1 MICAALFTGSQR
13 ARFLCQDHL
22 SLTDLLNTFVDLRV
36 GADMECDVYVRED
49 YGGYWRRSFANSLD
63 GIFMS
68 IAFVLAGFAP
78 DGTTGILKAVIF
90 LTYMI
95 WFKLTYGATPGCQ
108 LLGIKIVS
116 IDGGVLTLKQVV
128 IRLISTF
135 FSALL
140 LGLGYLWIVFDKN
153 RQAWHDKTA
162 GTYVIRP
169 GAIPIHRVKSPYSS
183 LIRTKLLVS
192 LASISIVVFVG
203 LFGSLWSVIKNS
215 DAYQLSVRYIKANP
229 WVQEEVGNQIKIGW
243 LLSGNFSTTG
253 DSGEADFA
261 MRVSGKK
268 GKTTVAV
275 VVEKRRGQWA
285 LTEAGYRDLNGR
297 YIDITQPYSTADMR
311 DVPRYD
317 PSTGQRGDGSYQSTH
332 PVSLEEELGRLSR
345 RIGKKEKKPQP
356 KLAAKD
362 TYRPINFQD
371 VKNHKGRWVKI
382 LMKDGLIREGK
393 ILDVEG
399 DVIKLEQSFAS
410 GSFSIRLPNQKIEKI
425 HLHRLDS

>member
-1 MICAALFTGSQR
+1 MPIPFTKSLR
-13 ARFLCQDHL
+13 IRILCLDHL
-22 SLTDLLNTFVDLRV
+22 SITDLLNIYIDLRV
-36 GADMECDVYVRED
+36 GADMEVDVYTRED
-49 YGGYWRRSFANSLD
+49 YGGYWRRNFANSLD
-63 GIFMS
+63 GLFLS
-68 IAFVLAGFAP
+68 IAFAMVSFAP
-78 DGTTGILKAVIF
+78 VGAITILEILIF

-95 WFKLTYGATPGCQ
+95 WFKLTYGATPGYQ

-116 IDGGVLTLKQVV
+116 IDGAELSLKQIV

-140 LGLGYLWIVFDKN
+140 LGLGYLWIVFDEN

-169 GAIPIHRVKSPYSS
+169 GAIPIHRVKSPYPS

-203 LFGSLWSVIKNS
+203 IFGAVWSTIKNS
-215 DAYQLSVRYIKANP
+215 EPYKLSVRYIKTNP
-229 WVQEEVGNQIKIGW
+229 WVQEEVGNPVKIGW

-275 VVEKRRGQWA
+275 VVEKRRGQWE
-285 LTEAGYRDLNGR
+285 LIKAGYRDKNGR
-297 YIDITQPYSTADMR
+297 YINITQLYSTADMR
-311 DVPRYD
+311 DVLRYG
-317 PSTGQRGDGSYQSTH
+317 PNTGQEGNGSHQSTH
-332 PVSLEEELGRLSR
+332 PVSLEEELDKLSE
-345 RIGKKEKKPQP
+345 RIGKKKKKPLP
-356 KLAAKD
+356 KLAAKE
-362 TYRPINFQD
+362 TYRPISFQD
-371 VKNHKGRWVKI
+371 AKNYKGRWVKI
-382 LMKDGLIREGK
+382 LMKDGLVREGK

-399 DVIKLEQSFAS
+399 DVIKLEQSFTS
-410 GSFSIRLPNQKIEKI
+410 GSFSIRLSNQKIEKI
-425 HLHRLDS
+425 LLHLLAS